1 VETVELSEGKIIRAL
16 GAGWEYE
23 RGASTVA
30 GPPPITARVP
40 MSMRPPIRLHG
51 FALPRT
57 AAIAATLAVA
67 LAAAC
72 PPGATAANYPRLG
85 LYGQIQGTG
94 YPYILGGDR
103 TGPIDAAMCDSVAR
117 YDEVILD
124 ASPISEY
131 RHDVALALRQRHP
144 GISLL
149 AYVNAEGIWPA
160 QDLDSLVHYPTRFR
174 RLIDSLGGYL
184 YDQNGTQYV
193 QANVNLAKK
202 DAQGH
207 FIVAEQL
214 AALFQDAIVNSGVWD
229 GMFLDCFCDDIRWTE
244 NATAH
249 IDYVRAGY
257 PSLDAFAIG
266 WKAGT
271 DTLANRL
278 RRLAGANYVLVGNC
292 GQGIKYASFNGWMRE
307 NFPYQ
312 NGGDW
317 NANMFRDPGGYFV
330 DEVKFRAPRHNYLF
344 SAASSLFWPFNAD
357 NARKVRYGLGSAAL
371 ADGFGVFGYGA
382 REVGTFNYSTWWYDE
397 YAVDLTTGQSSSHLA
412 HTGWLGQPLTG
423 ATQMIWLGPGADAP
437 LNPGFENDV
446 TTDWQF
452 TPNIPGTIVR
462 DTTTAA
468 VGRASAKIHVPNA
481 GVADWQV
488 NVVCVNHIP
497 ITANVA
503 VAATFWARASA
514 PRPLGVSA
522 FIPGPNNV
530 AYRAIDLTTEWKR
543 YQVVMTPTL
552 SGNAGVSFA
561 FAAAAGDVWI
571 DDVHFQVGASNLWRR
586 DFQNGIVLVNPS
598 FSTLSVP
605 LERTF
610 RTIAGMRAP
619 SINTGANVNQVT
631 LGPEDALFLIGQDM
645 IPPAAVSDMHVVPR

>member
-1 VETVELSEGKIIRAL
+1 
-16 GAGWEYE
+16 
-23 RGASTVA
+23 
-30 GPPPITARVP
+30 
-40 MSMRPPIRLHG
+40 MSMRQSSLHG
-51 FALPRT
+51 TSLPRL
-57 AAIAATLAVA
+57 AALAVTLA
-67 LAAAC
+67 LAAA
-72 PPGATAANYPRLG
+72 AAHPRAASAAGYPRLG

-94 YPYILGGDR
+94 YPFILGGNRD
-103 TGPIDAAMCDSVAR
+103 GPIDGAMCDSVAR
-117 YDEVILD
+117 YEEVILD

-131 RHDVALALRQRHP
+131 RHDLALALRQRNP

-160 QDLDSLVHYPTRFR
+160 QDADSLVHYPTRFR
-174 RLIDSLGGYL
+174 RMIDSLGGYL
-184 YDQNGTQYV
+184 YDQSGTQYV
-193 QANVNLAKK
+193 QANVNLAKQ

-207 FIVAEQL
+207 FVVAEGL
-214 AALFQDAIVNSGVWD
+214 ADLFQNAIVQSGVWD
-229 GMFLDCFCDDIRWTE
+229 GIFLDCFCDDIRWTE
-244 NATAH
+244 NTTSH

-266 WKAGT
+266 WRAGT

-278 RRLAGANYVLVGNC
+278 RRLAGASYVLVGNC
-292 GQGIKYASFNGWMRE
+292 GQGIKYAAFNGWMRE

-317 NANMFRDPGGYFV
+317 NSNMFRDPGGYFV

-344 SAASSLFWPFNAD
+344 SAASSLLFPFNAD
-357 NARKVRYGLGSAAL
+357 NTRKVRYGLGSAAL

-397 YAVDLTTGQSSSHLA
+397 YAVDLTTGHSSSLLA
-412 HTGWLGQPLTG
+412 NTGWLGQPLG
-423 ATQMIWLGPGADAP
+423 DATQMIWIGSGADAP

-452 TPNIPGTIVR
+452 TPNIPGTISR

-488 NVVCVNHIP
+488 NMVCANRIP
-497 ITANVA
+497 ITSGVA
-503 VAATFWARASA
+503 VAATFWAKASA

-522 FIPGPNNV
+522 FISGPNSV

-543 YQVVMTPTL
+543 YQVVLSPSQ
-552 SGNAGVSFA
+552 SGNAGVSLS
-561 FAAAAGDVWI
+561 FAAAAGDVWV
-571 DDVHFQVGASNLWRR
+571 DDVHFQVGATNLWRR

-598 FSTLSVP
+598 LAALTVP

-610 RTIAGMRAP
+610 RTIAGTLSP
-619 SINTGANVNQVT
+619 GINTGASVTQVT
-631 LGPEDALFLIGQDM
+631 IGPEDALFLIGDDM
-645 IPPAAVSDMHVVPR
+645 IPPAPVTDMHAVPR